1 MNAAPGLA
9 HDSLLPR
16 PPGGLAP
23 GALLALL
30 VHGALIAALTL
41 SVQWRSQPADVVSAE
56 LWAAV
61 PQNAA
66 PRAEAVVPTPPT
78 PTPASP
84 PPPPPPRAPA
94 PARVTPPA
102 PDAQIATEKARR
114 EKEDREQAA
123 RERDQRL
130 KAEREEA
137 AREKAARDKADRER
151 AEREKDERETAD
163 KLKRAEAAKKR
174 EAEQRAEKRAE
185 EERLAAQRE
194 ANLKRLLGQAGATGS
209 PNATGTDLRN
219 AAPSASYVGRLVAV
233 IKPNIVF
240 ADTLP
245 GNPAAEVEVSATASG
260 SIIARRL
267 RKSSGHKEWDEA
279 VLRAIDRT
287 GTLPRDV
294 DGRVPTNIVI
304 SFRPQE

>member
-1 MNAAPGLA
+1 VNAAPGLA
-9 HDSLLPR
+9 HDTLLPR

-66 PRAEAVVPTPPT
+66 PRAEAPAPTPQPPT
-78 PTPASP
+78 PAP
-84 PPPPPPRAPA
+84 PPPPPPAPA
-94 PARVTPPA
+94 PAKVAPPPA
-102 PDAQIATEKARR
+102 DAQIATEKARR
-114 EKEDREQAA
+114 EKEQREQAA

-137 AREKAARDKADRER
+137 ARDKAAREKAERDR
-151 AEREKDERETAD
+151 AEREKDEREAAD

-194 ANLKRLLGQAGATGS
+194 ANLKRLLGQAGATGGPS
-209 PNATGTDLRN
+209 ATGTDLRN

-240 ADTLP
+240 ADTVP